1 MPLQSNPAFILK
13 EILSKGKLFSE
24 IIWSPPAL
32 RGFIIAGIFLFE
44 QKKSFEPRTAR
55 WRPRGAGQRRD
66 KFQRSSG
73 AGRFLRA
80 ASHLEMAFWGGLSW
94 LSNAPRLSPGF
105 SEALRFPLGVSE
117 ERRAGAEGWAAVALG
132 PGPRPRNPAVKRP
145 AGGGGKR
152 GCYRASKT
160 LMLAC
165 RS

>member
-73 AGRFLRA
+73 AGPFLRA
-80 ASHLEMAFWGGLSW
+80 ASHLEVAFGGIYLGYQTPRVSPPASLKPEVPPGRLRGKESGRW
-94 LSNAPRLSPGF
+94 RVGSRSLGAGPAPAEPRG
-105 SEALRFPLGVSE
+105 E
-117 ERRAGAEGWAAVALG
+117 E
-132 PGPRPRNPAVKRP
+132 P
-145 AGGGGKR
+145 GGGWGEA
-152 GCYRASKT
+152 GVLQSIENINVG
-160 LMLAC
+160 L
-165 RS
+165 

>member
-73 AGRFLRA
+73 AGPFLRA
-80 ASHLEMAFWGGLSW
+80 ASHLEVAFWGGFIL
-94 LSNAPRLSPGF
+94 
-105 SEALRFPLGVSE
+105 VI
-117 ERRAGAEGWAAVALG
+117 
-132 PGPRPRNPAVKRP
+132 KRP
-145 AGGGGKR
+145 ASLPRLLWSPEVPPGRLRGKESGRWRVGSRSLGAGPAPAEPRGEAPGGGWGEA
-152 GCYRASKT
+152 GVLQSIENINVG
-160 LMLAC
+160 L
-165 RS
+165 